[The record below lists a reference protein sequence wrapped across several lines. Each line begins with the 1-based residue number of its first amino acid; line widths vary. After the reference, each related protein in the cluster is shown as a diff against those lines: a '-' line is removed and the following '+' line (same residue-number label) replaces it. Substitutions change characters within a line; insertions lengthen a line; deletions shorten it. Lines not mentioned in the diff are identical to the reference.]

1 MRVLNFGSINV
12 DTVFRVASIARPGET
27 IAASDVHRFAGGK
40 GANQSVALARA
51 GAEVFHAGVVG
62 PDGQWAVDLLRD
74 AGVDT
79 SLIVVGESC
88 RTGSAFIQVAD
99 DGQNAI
105 VLDPGGNHAITP
117 AHIERAFAAFLPGD
131 VLLLQ
136 NEVND
141 VPALLRAGKQ
151 RGMTIMFN
159 PAPMTPAAH
168 AYPLDLVDVL
178 IVNEHESEQL
188 SGTSDPT
195 AALALLPA
203 RERLITLGDRG
214 VLVHDGT
221 RTFTC
226 PATRV
231 TAVDTTSAGDTFIG
245 YFIAARLRGALDV
258 RRRRPRLSRC
268 GSLRHDLGRDEF
280 DPLIDRC
287 ASGKILNCERK
298 RIAA

>member
-1 MRVLNFGSINV
+1 
-12 DTVFRVASIARPGET
+12 
-27 IAASDVHRFAGGK
+27 
-40 GANQSVALARA
+40 
-51 GAEVFHAGVVG
+51 
-62 PDGQWAVDLLRD
+62 VDLLRD

-245 YFIAARLRGALDV
+245 YFIAARLRGASMSDAAALACRAAAV
-258 RRRRPRLSRC
+258 CVTTLGAMNSIP
-268 GSLRHDLGRDEF
+268 SLT
-280 DPLIDRC
+280 
-287 ASGKILNCERK
+287 AVQ
-298 RIAA
+298 AARF

>member
-1 MRVLNFGSINV
+1 MRILNFGSINV

-27 IAASDVHRFAGGK
+27 IAASDVQRFAGGK

-62 PDGQWAVDLLRD
+62 PDGQWVVDQLRD
-74 AGVDT
+74 AGVNT
-79 SLIVVGESC
+79 SLIVVDESC
-88 RTGSAFIQVAD
+88 RTGSAFIQVAV

-117 AHIERAFAAFLPGD
+117 SQIDRTFAAFAHGD

-151 RGMTIMFN
+151 RGMTIVFN
-159 PAPMTPAAH
+159 PAPMTPAVH
-168 AYPLDLVDVL
+168 KYPLDVVDVL

-195 AALALLPA
+195 LALEILPA

-214 VLVHDGT
+214 VLVYDGT
-221 RTFTC
+221 RTLTC
-226 PATRV
+226 PAMRV

-245 YFIAARLRGALDV
+245 YFIAARLRDDSMSDAASLACRAAAVCVTTLGAMNSIPSLNAV
-258 RRRRPRLSRC
+258 R
-268 GSLRHDLGRDEF
+268 EATF
-280 DPLIDRC
+280 
-287 ASGKILNCERK
+287 
-298 RIAA
+298 

>member
-1 MRVLNFGSINV
+1 MRVLNFGSINI

-27 IAASDVHRFAGGK
+27 IAARDVQRFAGGK

-51 GAEVFHAGVVG
+51 EAGVFHAGVVG
-62 PDGQWAVDLLRD
+62 PDGHWVVDLLRE
-74 AGVDT
+74 AGVNT
-79 SLIVVGESC
+79 SLIVVDESC

-105 VLDPGGNHAITP
+105 VLDPGANRAITP
-117 AHIERAFAAFLPGD
+117 AHIERAFAAFAPGD

-136 NEVND
+136 NEVNE

-151 RGMTIMFN
+151 RGMTIVFN
-159 PAPMTPAAH
+159 PAPMTPAVH

-188 SGTSDPT
+188 SGTSDP
-195 AALALLPA
+195 ASALAILPA

-221 RTFTC
+221 RAFSS
-226 PATRV
+226 PAMRV

-245 YFIAARLRGALDV
+245 YFIATRLRGASMPDAASLACRAAAVCVTTVGAMNSIPSLSAV
-258 RRRRPRLSRC
+258 R
-268 GSLRHDLGRDEF
+268 
-280 DPLIDRC
+280 
-287 ASGKILNCERK
+287 
-298 RIAA
+298 AATF